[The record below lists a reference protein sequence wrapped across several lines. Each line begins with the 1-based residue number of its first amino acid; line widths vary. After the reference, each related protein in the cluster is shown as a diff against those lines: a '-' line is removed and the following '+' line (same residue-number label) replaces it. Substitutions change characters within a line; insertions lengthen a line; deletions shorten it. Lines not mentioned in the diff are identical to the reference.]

1 MKSTLKKLFSL
12 IISVIAVFVI
22 IIGFAPNG
30 STRAFFGFKSGA
42 VYPLKNTFY
51 AGVFRLAEYLK
62 TEYPDTP
69 ILWITPCP
77 TAVRGGGGA
86 NGHDVNQPL
95 SAYVHAIK
103 DVCDYF
109 EIPVCDMSNET
120 SVPYYTPE
128 DLKKYWRG
136 GDGIHPN
143 GKASEIYS
151 FKIGEY
157 MKKAYESYGYKWD
170 NK

>member
-1 MKSTLKKLFSL
+1 MKSTLKKLFFL

-30 STRAFFGFKSGA
+30 SPRTLFGFKSGA
-42 VYPLKNTFY
+42 VYLLKNTFY
-51 AGVFRLAEYLK
+51 MGVYRLAQYLK
-62 TEYPDTP
+62 TTYPDTP

-77 TAVRGGGGA
+77 TARNNYGGP

-136 GDGIHPN
+136 DGIHPN
-143 GKASEIYS
+143 GKSSEVYS
-151 FKIGEY
+151 YKVEEY
-157 MKKAYESYGYKWD
+157 MKKAYEDYGLKWD
-170 NK
+170 IN